1 MARSTEA
8 IKRAKAKYNEKVTK
22 ITVEFYPQEAELVQK
37 LNEQPSKQGF
47 IKELIRRYIEA
58 EQNTKSAREIIHEE
72 RMKELARHSL
82 FRERVAKKLADA
94 EARAAT
100 KEVEEHLIRKDIR

>member
-1 MARSTEA
+1 MATEA
-8 IKRAKAKYNEKVTK
+8 MKKAKAKYNKKVAK
-22 ITVEFYPQEAELVQK
+22 ITIEFYPAESDLLQK
-37 LNEQPSKQGF
+37 VNEQPSKQGF

-72 RMKELARHSL
+72 RMKNLAQHSL

-100 KEVEEHLIRKDIR
+100 KEVEEYLIKKDLQ